1 MAEYYEGKLQ
11 HMNVEV
17 IRTMTEKR
25 PVYKVQNHQQ
35 KVVSPIKAMM
45 ILKPPASQ
53 NLTRRGTTHQPNK
66 SVDGMPDNL
75 TRLSKSRNLSGN
87 KLAGS

>member
-25 PVYKVQNHQQ
+25 PVYKVQNH
-35 KVVSPIKAMM
+35 
-45 ILKPPASQ
+45 
-53 NLTRRGTTHQPNK
+53 
-66 SVDGMPDNL
+66 
-75 TRLSKSRNLSGN
+75 
-87 KLAGS
+87 